1 MPAAVPQ
8 NGVFQGAPSDLPEQG
23 QGEDRGTG
31 RVPKK
36 RAEIEDSPSQIVVYQ
51 DEVHFQAQT
60 TITSGW
66 YKKGSAPKVKSLSG
80 RDKVSYSGFVR
91 PDTGQLFVV
100 KPTWFDYKTTIDSI
114 RLYIEAFPLRDGCRF
129 AMIMDNATW
138 HKKAIRMIEDESN
151 TEYADIREK
160 VDFVKLPPYSP
171 DLNPIEQVWR
181 ITRRENT
188 HNRFFKD
195 KSVLE
200 QAVDNAFDKWAKPN
214 AQLKS
219 LCSFKRN

>member
-1 MPAAVPQ
+1 M
-8 NGVFQGAPSDLPEQG
+8 
-23 QGEDRGTG
+23 
-31 RVPKK
+31 
-36 RAEIEDSPSQIVVYQ
+36 YQ

-66 YKKGSAPKVKSLSG
+66 YKKGSAPKVKSLPG

-219 LCSFKRN
+219 LCFFKRN